1 LNLSGELVRS
11 IVKLLG
17 SERVFTERS
26 DLIAYCSDYSRMTS
40 YEEFGAWPLCAVLPE
55 SAQEVSE
62 IVKLA
67 VDHQT
72 PIVPR
77 GGGSSG
83 VGGVI
88 PSNGSIVLSTSRM
101 DKVIEVDPVNLT
113 VTAQAGVNLKRM
125 DEILEPHGLILAQ
138 EQGSYKVANIGG
150 AVSTNGFSLRH
161 NRYRNI
167 GDNVLSMEVVIGDGR
182 ILRTG
187 RKVCSNSSGY
197 PLHKIFVG
205 AEGTLGIITE
215 LTLRV
220 MPKPEVEVAL
230 AASFGSWEDAE
241 KTAIRIMQ
249 RSVGYSGGYCVG
261 SVSPELGT
269 DEMVGM
275 IILGVEGD
283 REETATTRR
292 LLESMLREAGG
303 KLLDEKQSF
312 EIWRHHRLLWC
323 GTAREDFA
331 IDDLVAAMPLQHYDE
346 AFARIERE
354 IFPKYGM
361 RTNDAEKRV
370 ITIGSRALVAFNFT
384 FDEKKLSL
392 ADKQKAMGEM
402 MKLVAEYGGAGP
414 GCHAVGLLLRDHFG
428 IEHDPVRFAVMRE
441 VKKLFDPHNIMNPG
455 KKFIA

>member
-1 LNLSGELVRS
+1 
-11 IVKLLG
+11 
-17 SERVFTERS
+17 
-26 DLIAYCSDYSRMTS
+26 M
-40 YEEFGAWPLCAVLPE
+40 LPE

-67 VDHQT
+67 VEHST
-72 PIVPR
+72 AIIPR
-77 GGGSSG
+77 GGGSG
-83 VGGVI
+83 QVGGVI
-88 PSNGSIVLSTSRM
+88 PSDGSIVLSTSRM
-101 DKVIEVDPVNLT
+101 DKIIEVDPVNLT
-113 VTAQAGVNLKRM
+113 VTTQAGVNLKRM
-125 DEILEPHGLILAQ
+125 DEVLEPHDLILAQ

-230 AASFGSWEDAE
+230 VAAFDSWEDAE
-241 KTAIRIMQ
+241 RAAIRIMQ
-249 RSVGYSGGYCVG
+249 RGISYSGGYCTRT
-261 SVSPELGT
+261 VSPELGT
-269 DEMVGM
+269 DGMVSV
-275 IILGVEGD
+275 IILGVEGK
-283 REETATTRR
+283 REEVAASRK
-292 LLESMLREAGG
+292 LLELMLEEGGG
-303 KLLDEKQSF
+303 KLLGEKQSF
-312 EIWRHHRLLWC
+312 EIWRQNRSMWC

-331 IDDLVAAMPLQHYDE
+331 IEDLVAAMPLQHYDE

-354 IFPKYGM
+354 IFPKYGL
-361 RTNDAEKRV
+361 RTNDDGNRV
-370 ITIGSRALVAFNFT
+370 IIIGSRPLVAFDFT
-384 FDEKKLSL
+384 YDAKKLSL

-402 MKLVAEYGGAGP
+402 MRVVAEYGGAGA
-414 GCHAVGLLLRDHFG
+414 GCHAIGLLLRDHFG

-441 VKKLFDPHNIMNPG
+441 MKKLFDPHNILNPG

>member
-1 LNLSGELVRS
+1 
-11 IVKLLG
+11 
-17 SERVFTERS
+17 
-26 DLIAYCSDYSRMTS
+26 M
-40 YEEFGAWPLCAVLPE
+40 LPE

-67 VDHQT
+67 IEHST
-72 PIVPR
+72 PIIPR
-77 GGGSSG
+77 GGGSSQ
-83 VGGVI
+83 VEGVI
-88 PSNGSIVLSTSRM
+88 PSDGSIVLSTSRM
-101 DKVIEVDPVNLT
+101 DRVIDVDPVNLT

-125 DEILEPHGLILAQ
+125 DEVLEPYGLILAQ
-138 EQGSYKVANIGG
+138 DQGSYKVANIGG

-241 KTAIRIMQ
+241 KTAIGIMQ
-249 RSVGYSGGYCVG
+249 RGLCYSGGYCDRT
-261 SVSPELGT
+261 VSPGLGI
-269 DEMVGM
+269 DEAVSV
-275 IILGVEGD
+275 IILGVEGS
-283 REETATTRR
+283 REEVAATRK
-292 LLESMLREAGG
+292 LLESMLEEGGG

-312 EIWRHHRLLWC
+312 ENWRQNRSMWC
-323 GTAREDFA
+323 GTAHEDFA

-346 AFARIERE
+346 AFARIERD
-354 IFPKYGM
+354 IFPKYGL
-361 RTNDAEKRV
+361 RTNDDGNRV
-370 ITIGSRALVAFNFT
+370 IIIGSRPLVAFDFT
-384 FDEKKLSL
+384 YDEKKLSR
-392 ADKQKAMGEM
+392 ADGQKALGEM
-402 MKLVAEYGGAGP
+402 MRVVAEYGGVGA

-428 IEHDPVRFAVMRE
+428 IEQDPVGFAVMRE
-441 VKKLFDPHNIMNPG
+441 MKKLFDPHNIMNPG
-455 KKFIA
+455 KKFLA

>member
-1 LNLSGELVRS
+1 MVHSL
-11 IVKLLG
+11 IQLLG
-17 SERVFTERS
+17 RERVFTERS
-26 DLIAYCSDYSRMTS
+26 DLIPYCSDYSRIVS

-55 SAQEVSE
+55 SAQEISK

-67 VDHQT
+67 IEHIV

-83 VGGVI
+83 VGGTI
-88 PSNGSIVLSTSRM
+88 PSDGSIVLSTSRM

-113 VTAQAGVNLKRM
+113 VTAQAGLNLKRM

-138 EQGSYKVANIGG
+138 EQGSYKTANIGG
-150 AVSTNGFSLRH
+150 AVSTNGFSVRH

-220 MPKPEVEVAL
+220 MPKPEVEMAL
-230 AASFGSWEDAE
+230 AASFDSWEDAE
-241 KTAIRIMQ
+241 RTAIRVMQ
-249 RSVGYSGGYCVG
+249 RGLGYSGGYCVG
-261 SVSPELGT
+261 SVSPELET
-269 DEMVGM
+269 DEMTGM

-283 REETATTRR
+283 REEAATTKK
-292 LLESMLREAGG
+292 LLESMLKEEGG
-303 KLLDEKQSF
+303 KLLDDKQSF
-312 EIWRHHRLLWC
+312 EIWRHHRMLWC
-323 GTAREDFA
+323 GTVREDFA

-354 IFPKYGM
+354 IFPKYGI
-361 RTNDAEKRV
+361 RSNDEEKRV
-370 ITIGSRALVAFNFT
+370 IAIGTRPIMAFNFT
-384 FDEKKLSL
+384 FDEKKLPL
-392 ADKQKAMGEM
+392 ADKQKAFGEM
-402 MKLVAEYGGAGP
+402 MNVVAEYGGVGAGV
-414 GCHAVGLLLRDHFG
+414 HALGLLLRDHFG

-441 VKKLFDPHNIMNPG
+441 MKKLFDPHNIMNPG

>member
-1 LNLSGELVRS
+1 
-11 IVKLLG
+11 
-17 SERVFTERS
+17 
-26 DLIAYCSDYSRMTS
+26 
-40 YEEFGAWPLCAVLPE
+40 VLPE

-67 VDHQT
+67 IEHNVS
-72 PIVPR
+72 IIPR
-77 GGGSSG
+77 GGGSG
-83 VGGVI
+83 QVGGVV
-88 PSNGSIVLSTSRM
+88 PSDGSIVLSTSRM
-101 DKVIEVDPVNLT
+101 DKVIEVDPLNLM

-125 DEILEPHGLILAQ
+125 DEVLEPHGLILAQ

-220 MPKPEVEVAL
+220 MPRPEVEVAL
-230 AASFGSWEDAE
+230 VASFDTWEDAE
-241 KTAIRIMQ
+241 RTAIGIMQ
-249 RSVGYSGGYCVG
+249 RGIGYSGGYCTRT
-261 SVSPELGT
+261 VSPELGT
-269 DEMVGM
+269 DGMVSV
-275 IILGVEGD
+275 IILGIEGND
-283 REETATTRR
+283 EEVAATRK

-303 KLLDEKQSF
+303 TLLDEKRSF
-312 EIWRHHRLLWC
+312 DIWRQNRSMWC

-331 IDDLVAAMPLQHYDE
+331 IEDLVAAMPLQHYDE

-354 IFPKYGM
+354 IFPKYGL
-361 RTNDAEKRV
+361 RTNDEGNRV
-370 ITIGSRALVAFNFT
+370 IIIGSRPIVAFNFT
-384 FDEKKLSL
+384 YDAKKLSL
-392 ADKQKAMGEM
+392 ADKRRALGEM
-402 MKLVAEYGGAGP
+402 IQVVAEYGGAGV
-414 GCHAVGLLLRDHFG
+414 GCHAVGLLLRDYFG

-441 VKKLFDPHNIMNPG
+441 MKKLFDPHNILNPG